1 MRHNLFVPNKMPYA
15 KGKNRPDV
23 PCILCAIVEKMI
35 KSNDLKSIEP
45 NALPYRLISILT
57 VQDIS

>member
-23 PCILCAIVEKMI
+23 PCILCAIVEK
-35 KSNDLKSIEP
+35 NDKVKDLRSIEP
-45 NALPYRLISILT
+45 NVLPYR
-57 VQDIS
+57 